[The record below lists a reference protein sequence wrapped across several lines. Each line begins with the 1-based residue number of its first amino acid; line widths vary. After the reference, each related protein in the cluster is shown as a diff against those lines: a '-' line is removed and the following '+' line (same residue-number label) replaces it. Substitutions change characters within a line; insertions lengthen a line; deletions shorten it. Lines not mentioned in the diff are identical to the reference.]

1 MIRQLSRAVSFG
13 TVLLLTGS
21 LAHAQLGGLSLQ
33 LGGNGYGTNYP
44 SYGYN
49 NYGNYNPG
57 YSNNGYFNNGYSNS
71 RYFNNGYS
79 NNRSYNNR
87 YYNNNL
93 NRGYTYRSNRS
104 PNYYVVPQRSSP
116 VRGIFRW

>member
-33 LGGNGYGTNYP
+33 LGGTGYGTNYP

-57 YSNNGYFNNGYSNS
+57 YGYSNNGYL
-71 RYFNNGYS
+71 NNGYS

-93 NRGYTYRSNRS
+93 NRGYTYRSYRS
-104 PNYYVVPQRSSP
+104 PNYYVVPQRSYP
-116 VRGIFRW
+116 VRRIFRW